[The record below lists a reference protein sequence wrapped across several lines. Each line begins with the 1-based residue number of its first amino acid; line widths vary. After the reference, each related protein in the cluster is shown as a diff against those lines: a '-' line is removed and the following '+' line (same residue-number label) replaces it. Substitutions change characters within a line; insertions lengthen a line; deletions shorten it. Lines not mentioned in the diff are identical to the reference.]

1 MGHRGRETL
10 VRCEKCGRQVR
21 RDKAVSI
28 EKPIFTNPLERKDV
42 YSETYNRVLTREVT
56 YCISCGKH
64 GRIFQKKAEQLQR
77 EKARQQSDRFRGVR
91 PNYGYK
97 PSKPAQPA
105 IQTQQPAASEKA
117 ESSSESGEG
126 QPA

>member
-1 MGHRGRETL
+1 MGHRGKETL

-42 YSETYNRVLTREVT
+42 YSEIYNRVLTREVT

-77 EKARQQSDRFRGVR
+77 QKERQQSDRFRTTR

-97 PSKPAQPA
+97 PKPSQPVS
-105 IQTQQPAASEKA
+105 QTPPAAQDK
-117 ESSSESGEG
+117 SSSQAAEG
-126 QPA
+126 QPS